1 MRKVE
6 DAFQKGGV
14 QDKDIHL
21 VVIGREK
28 VFKATRLKIYL
39 RQKV

>member
-6 DAFQKGGV
+6 DAFQEGGV

-21 VVIGREK
+21 IAFSRET